1 MVGESSAAHKWLPH
15 YRDIDSVLDV
25 LNLTCLKK
33 VIHLLPH
40 LVQSFR
46 NDL

>member
-1 MVGESSAAHKWLPH
+1 MVGESPTAHNKGLPH
-15 YRDIDSVLDV
+15 YRDVDSILDI

-46 NDL
+46 N